1 METPRQAGCREI
13 DAYVRAGRFGSAA
26 EVVCVAATELIQR
39 HRVELLE
46 RFMREGIEWV
56 RIGFAKVSVRE
67 LGKQAGGKLNPE
79 RQAWS
84 CATIAPSR
92 SA

>member
-1 METPRQAGCREI
+1 MELPDKRAAEI
-13 DAYVRAGRFGSAA
+13 EAYVRAGWFGPEA
-26 EVVCVAATELIQR
+26 EFVRVAATELIQR

-56 RIGFAKVSVRE
+56 RIGFAKVAVRE
-67 LGKQAGGKLNPE
+67 LAKQAGGRLNPG
-79 RQAWS
+79 RQVWS
-84 CATIAPSR
+84 CATIVSSR